1 MEKEVNWKAN
11 GKEPLTYKNAFIHVC
26 NWTFFP
32 LNYLELF
39 RVIIHPPMIRAN
51 NCEKNQSFPYK
62 LDRILKIS
70 NIRIPIKIR
79 LCDFSHISNS
89 YPSLL
94 LNSNVNQ
101 SKEEEEKKKRNREK
115 ACKQQYHTRPP
126 IFIILSFA
134 ILWIAFTF
142 KFCNFNGKH
151 RPSKYARGKK
161 QTLETGKGKFL
172 IAHLRRIEK
181 IELTFLT
188 NSSIFFFFLQ
198 II

>member
-39 RVIIHPPMIRAN
+39 RVIINPPMIRAN

-94 LNSNVNQ
+94 LNFNVNQ
-101 SKEEEEKKKRNREK
+101 SKEEEEKKKK
-115 ACKQQYHTRPP
+115 SQKSLQTTIPHLPTHLYYS
-126 IFIILSFA
+126 FIRHSLNSFHIQILQFQ
-134 ILWIAFTF
+134 W
-142 KFCNFNGKH
+142 
-151 RPSKYARGKK
+151 
-161 QTLETGKGKFL
+161 
-172 IAHLRRIEK
+172 
-181 IELTFLT
+181 
-188 NSSIFFFFLQ
+188 
-198 II
+198 